1 MKKIAILFLC
11 IGMFVS
17 SFAQQG
23 DENFTASKIL
33 DEYVQY
39 NRSKMF
45 ISYVYVSKAMMKVVN
60 TKDLLSQ
67 INGINGSSLIDKLSS
82 IQIVGV
88 ELSNKNSL
96 QGTMMTL
103 VQRSGFE
110 RLLRLQNNYSTTE
123 LFFHKKEVKRNNEAI
138 PAELLLLYD
147 DPKSCKVIVF
157 SGNFTLDDVVKAMKK
172 R

>member
-17 SFAQQG
+17 SFAQQS
-23 DENFTASKIL
+23 DENLTASKIL

-45 ISYVYVSKAMMKVVN
+45 ISYVYVSKAMMKVAD

-67 INGINGSSLIDKLSS
+67 INGINGSSLLDKLSF

-88 ELSNKNSL
+88 KIVDKNSL
-96 QGTMMTL
+96 QRTMMT
-103 VQRSGFE
+103 VAINDGFE
-110 RLLRLQNNYSTTE
+110 RLLRLQSNYSTTE
-123 LFFHKKEVKRNNEAI
+123 LFFHKKEVKKDNEVI
-138 PAELLLLYD
+138 PAELMLLYD
-147 DPKSCKVIVF
+147 DPNWCKVIVF
-157 SGNFTLDDVVKAMKK
+157 SGNFTLDDVVRAMEK

>member
-17 SFAQQG
+17 SFAQRSDG
-23 DENFTASKIL
+23 VCTASYVL
-33 DEYVQY
+33 DEFVQN

-45 ISYVYVSKAMMKVVN
+45 ISYVYVSKAMMKVAD

-88 ELSNKNSL
+88 ELSNKNIL

-103 VQRSGFE
+103 VQRYGFE
-110 RLLRLQNNYSTTE
+110 RLLRLQTNYSTTE
-123 LFFHKKEVKRNNEAI
+123 LFFHKKEVKKDNKVI

-147 DPKSCKVIVF
+147 DPKCCKVIVF
-157 SGNFTLDDVVKAMKK
+157 SGNFTLDDVVRAMKK